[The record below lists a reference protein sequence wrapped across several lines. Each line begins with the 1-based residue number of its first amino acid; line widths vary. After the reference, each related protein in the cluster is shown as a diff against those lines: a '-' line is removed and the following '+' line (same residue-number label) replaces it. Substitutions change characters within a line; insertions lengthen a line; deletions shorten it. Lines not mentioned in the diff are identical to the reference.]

1 MKKTTFWGTEF
12 RGQPLYQPQQDYADK
27 AAAGF
32 DLATLQRIDA
42 LIRHAL
48 NQSRD
53 GKILAFG
60 LTLAYPAEIDTAGTD
75 NSIIQDFTMRY
86 VRRLRERFNLTV
98 DFLQVRELAPR
109 TGRLHHHC
117 IFMIGGGWWH
127 FVDYQTVRECWRLA
141 LERWFGWTGTAAEV
155 PVQIVDNWNGNG
167 SPAYGLPVDGSRPEQ
182 VAELFRRM
190 SYLAKNYSR
199 DLMPGVRSF
208 TSSEIR

>member
-1 MKKTTFWGTEF
+1 MKKTTFRGTKF

-27 AAAGF
+27 AIAGF

-60 LTLAYPAEIDTAGTD
+60 LTLAYPAEIDTAGLD

-117 IFMIGGGWWH
+117 IYMIGGGWWH
-127 FVDYQTVRECWRLA
+127 FVDYQAVRECWRLT
-141 LERWFGWTGTAAEV
+141 LERWFGWTGALAEV

-167 SPAYGLPVDGSRPEQ
+167 SPAYGFLVDGSRPEQ